1 MRAELC
7 GPYPPH
13 LRTFQRFHSSIVK
26 TLVLWSNRK
35 LFLLPCAFANDAD
48 SRSNEA
54 CFGKSFLLPAFS
66 PGEFQSASLFAR
78 AWAINPSESS
88 NLFAKRPDGWQSR
101 PRRQRIL
108 SSPDCE
114 WLNRNLGNR
123 GKVSQKADQD
133 PRNVV
138 SSGNGLLF
146 VCCTCFPGLA
156 LQFQD
161 PYGRLVTNCRV
172 SLLELLLGF
181 LSSTFAREHTTRNT
195 TPGVRRRGERR
206 GVRESKQ
213 GGRRGSVERPAV
225 TMSDFFSRMANDIS
239 VAFEKMGSDFN
250 KTTNASKRK
259 ETAGKTGIVSER
271 EAGWSSFPEYV
282 TGLGP
287 KVRSINCERNSIAS
301 LPEDVGL
308 KLTSVTKLSLGS
320 NVLTR
325 LPDSLCKMTTLKSLR
340 LEKNKIEHVPDAI
353 GDLVRLEEL
362 VLSDNRVRA
371 LPKSVGGL
379 TKLTRLDLSR
389 NRLTCEEARD
399 VGGLEHV
406 AGCSRLTELKVD
418 GNVGVEALPSAWG
431 GLTALVSL
439 SADGTRVKSV
449 PAEVFLGCTKLER
462 VSLRGCPTDIDAIRA
477 TVGWDEFDAR
487 RIKGRDKQ
495 IHGGVMLGSMDDGLD
510 KS

>member
-1 MRAELC
+1 M
-7 GPYPPH
+7 P
-13 LRTFQRFHSSIVK
+13 V
-26 TLVLWSNRK
+26 
-35 LFLLPCAFANDAD
+35 
-48 SRSNEA
+48 
-54 CFGKSFLLPAFS
+54 
-66 PGEFQSASLFAR
+66 
-78 AWAINPSESS
+78 
-88 NLFAKRPDGWQSR
+88 
-101 PRRQRIL
+101 
-108 SSPDCE
+108 
-114 WLNRNLGNR
+114 
-123 GKVSQKADQD
+123 
-133 PRNVV
+133 
-138 SSGNGLLF
+138 
-146 VCCTCFPGLA
+146 
-156 LQFQD
+156 
-161 PYGRLVTNCRV
+161 
-172 SLLELLLGF
+172 
-181 LSSTFAREHTTRNT
+181 AREHTTPKHHSRW
-195 TPGVRRRGERR
+195 RRRGERR
-206 GVRESKQ
+206 GVREGKQ
-213 GGRRGSVERPAV
+213 GGRCGSVERPAV

-239 VAFEKMGSDFN
+239 VAFEKLGSDFN

-340 LEKNKIEHVPDAI
+340 LEKNKIEYVPDAI

-399 VGGLEHV
+399 AGGLEHV

-418 GNVGVEALPSAWG
+418 GNVGMEALPSAWG
-431 GLTALVSL
+431 RLTALVSL

>member
-1 MRAELC
+1 
-7 GPYPPH
+7 
-13 LRTFQRFHSSIVK
+13 
-26 TLVLWSNRK
+26 
-35 LFLLPCAFANDAD
+35 
-48 SRSNEA
+48 
-54 CFGKSFLLPAFS
+54 
-66 PGEFQSASLFAR
+66 
-78 AWAINPSESS
+78 
-88 NLFAKRPDGWQSR
+88 
-101 PRRQRIL
+101 
-108 SSPDCE
+108 
-114 WLNRNLGNR
+114 
-123 GKVSQKADQD
+123 
-133 PRNVV
+133 
-138 SSGNGLLF
+138 
-146 VCCTCFPGLA
+146 
-156 LQFQD
+156 
-161 PYGRLVTNCRV
+161 
-172 SLLELLLGF
+172 
-181 LSSTFAREHTTRNT
+181 
-195 TPGVRRRGERR
+195 
-206 GVRESKQ
+206 
-213 GGRRGSVERPAV
+213 
-225 TMSDFFSRMANDIS
+225 MSDFFSRMANDIS

-399 VGGLEHV
+399 AGGLEHV

-431 GLTALVSL
+431 RLTALVSL

-495 IHGGVMLGSMDDGLD
+495 IHGGVMLGIMDDGLD